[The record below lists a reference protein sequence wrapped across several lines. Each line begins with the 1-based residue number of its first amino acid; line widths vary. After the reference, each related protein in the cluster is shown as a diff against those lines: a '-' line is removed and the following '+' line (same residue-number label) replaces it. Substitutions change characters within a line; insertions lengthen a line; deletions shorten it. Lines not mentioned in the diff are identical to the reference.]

1 MALSNRYTSPL
12 SVVKPADPIEEETD
26 IETPIEETTGVE
38 PISEQ
43 VTAPFKSL
51 AVVVPP
57 AEPFSEPDPA
67 ELNPSLFAAEADT
80 NPGMAP
86 AANYNY
92 NQDYNYNPYLPVIPP
107 AEPPLYLR
115 NPGPPPKLPRNRKV
129 TSLGRT
135 SYRFQEVRFG
145 YTNRRTLLY
154 ICAVIGI
161 ILLFVIIVI
170 RPQNRKVENTLP
182 LASAASTVT
191 LAATPTP
198 KPAVIIVPSTEQ
210 FAVVTAT
217 SGLVLEEP
225 RVGAAQ
231 IQTLSQFTYIAFQR
245 KSEDGWYQLKGGAG
259 WIKASSVQVFATEK
273 AAWDFK
279 NSEEAKIKG

>member
-1 MALSNRYTSPL
+1 
-12 SVVKPADPIEEETD
+12 
-26 IETPIEETTGVE
+26 
-38 PISEQ
+38 
-43 VTAPFKSL
+43 
-51 AVVVPP
+51 
-57 AEPFSEPDPA
+57 
-67 ELNPSLFAAEADT
+67 
-80 NPGMAP
+80 MAP

-92 NQDYNYNPYLPVIPP
+92 NQDYNYNQNYNYNPYLPVIPP

-115 NPGPPPKLPRNRKV
+115 NPGPPPKLPRNRNV

-170 RPQNRKVENTLP
+170 RPQDRKVENTLP
-182 LASAASTVT
+182 VASAASTTATV
-191 LAATPTP
+191 AATPTP
-198 KPAVIIVPSTEQ
+198 KPAVIIVPADEQ
-210 FAVVTAT
+210 FAVVTVT
-217 SGLVLEEP
+217 NGLVLEEP
-225 RVGAAQ
+225 RDGSTQV
-231 IQTLSQFTYIAFQR
+231 QTLSQFTYIAFQR

-273 AAWDFK
+273 AAWDYK